1 MCGYIIAI
9 TQLFTGDLR
18 YYQKGKKNVINARKT
33 QKCESEN
40 KLPYFRTKNKVH
52 QISREFMRDE
62 ALQRIVKC

>member
-33 QKCESEN
+33 
-40 KLPYFRTKNKVH
+40 
-52 QISREFMRDE
+52 
-62 ALQRIVKC
+62 